1 MLKKLNKFLH
11 DERGAS
17 TIEYV
22 LFALMVAI
30 ALNYFSYEK
39 PPDKKPLPAA
49 TAETPTR

>member
-22 LFALMVAI
+22 ILALMVAV

-39 PPDKKPLPAA
+39 PPDKKPLSAA
-49 TAETPTR
+49 NAETPTR